1 MEKTFSVILL
11 TNSGDFL
18 LENEGQLEMQEK
30 GLEAK
35 TPFVINDEE
44 EAQRIK
50 AERIFIPYSSLD
62 NVQYGEFDQETI

>member
-18 LENEGQLEMQEK
+18 LENEEQLNKQEK
-30 GLEAK
+30 GIEAV

-44 EAQRIK
+44 KAQQIQ
-50 AERIFIPYSSLD
+50 AEKIFVPYPSLD
-62 NVQYGEFDQETI
+62 NIQYGNFDQETV

>member
-18 LENEGQLEMQEK
+18 LENEEQLNKQEK
-30 GLEAK
+30 GIEAE

-44 EAQRIK
+44 QAQQIQ
-50 AERIFIPYSSLD
+50 AEKIFIPYNSLD
-62 NVQYGEFDQETI
+62 NIQYGDFNQETV

>member
-30 GLEAK
+30 GIEAE

>member
-18 LENEGQLEMQEK
+18 LENEEQLDRQEK
-30 GLEAK
+30 GIEAE

-44 EAQRIK
+44 QAQRIK
-50 AERIFIPYSSLD
+50 AEKIFVPYSSLD
-62 NVQYGEFDQETI
+62 NIQYGEFDQETV

>member
-18 LENEGQLEMQEK
+18 LEDEEQVERQEK
-30 GLEAK
+30 GIEAE

-44 EAQRIK
+44 QAQRIK
-50 AERIFIPYSSLD
+50 AEKIFVPYHSLD
-62 NVQYGEFDQETI
+62 NIQYGEFNQETV